1 MSIAGHSCP
10 LADTHIL
17 PGLHK
22 YPQAPQ
28 QAFDKENVVF

>member
-10 LADTHIL
+10 LADMRTL